1 MELKINSIDMMDE
14 AFEPLK
20 HQLSKTV
27 EEAVQ
32 LHINREKLPRYM
44 SKKEAA
50 QYLNCSFQTLQKFER
65 RGLKVILIGG
75 LARIDKEDCD
85 LFMEQNKR

>member
-1 MELKINSIDMMDE
+1 MELKIDSIDMLDG

-20 HQLSKTV
+20 HKLSKTV
-27 EEAVQ
+27 EEAIQ
-32 LHINREKLPRYM
+32 LHIDREKLPRYM
-44 SKKEAA
+44 NKKEAC
-50 QYLNCSFQTLQKFER
+50 QYLNCSFQTLQNFER

-85 LFMEQNKR
+85 SFMQQNKR